1 MIKRILTYYVHDIKD
16 LGDGVEVD
24 IGWSKTPAEESID
37 DNWCF
42 TDYQS
47 TEDEE
52 PISFEE
58 AREKSERVALIELLD
73 QDPILAEHIQTEE
86 D

>member
-1 MIKRILTYYVHDIKD
+1 MIKRVLTYYVHDIKD
-16 LGDGVEVD
+16 LGDGVKVD

-37 DNWCF
+37 DNWFF

-47 TEDEE
+47 TENEE
-52 PISFEE
+52 PKSFEE
-58 AREKSERVALIELLD
+58 AREISEREALIELLD
-73 QDPILAEHIQTEE
+73 QDTILAEHVQTEE